1 MKLWRVDIDKKLT
14 QDISALDRKIENIE
28 NRLIVEMTKNK
39 YDTVK
44 WMVGLFITLVITILV
59 RPYIH

>member
-1 MKLWRVDIDKKLT
+1 LKLWRVDIDKKLT